1 MKNAY
6 DVLAQKENSL
16 ARVKK
21 ELEALR
27 IVAPLLHDHDD
38 SSLQEFDAQTV
49 GAIGLPPDRTLEFP
63 LDGSS

>member
-27 IVAPLLHDHDD
+27 IVAPLLQDHVD
-38 SSLQEFDAQTV
+38 SSLQELDAQTE
-49 GAIGLPPDRTLEFP
+49 GAIDLPADRTLEFP
-63 LDGSS
+63 QNGSS